1 MSGRD
6 YLHIWY
12 ETQLVAA
19 LFFLLVISGW
29 EMYVGIHQG
38 YLMIFLGVITAIGLI
53 VASLPAV
60 PTSVSYTHL
69 TLPTILLV

>member
-38 YLMIFLGVITAIGLI
+38 YLMIF
-53 VASLPAV
+53 
-60 PTSVSYTHL
+60 
-69 TLPTILLV
+69 

>member
-1 MSGRD
+1 MIGGNKMSGRD

-38 YLMIFLGVITAIGLI
+38 YLMIF
-53 VASLPAV
+53 
-60 PTSVSYTHL
+60 
-69 TLPTILLV
+69 